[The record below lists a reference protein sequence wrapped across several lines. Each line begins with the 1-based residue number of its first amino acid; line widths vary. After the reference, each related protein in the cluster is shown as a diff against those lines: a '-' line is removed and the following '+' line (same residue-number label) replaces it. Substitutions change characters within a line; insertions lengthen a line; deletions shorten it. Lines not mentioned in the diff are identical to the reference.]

1 MEFALYMLVI
11 LLFCVI
17 AVGAFFHNTIV
28 AGLKD
33 ELLTAETRLRAA
45 FMSRSK
51 VAQNTLQADVVAT
64 GAAVSGAVTDA
75 ASGIA
80 EKIS

>member
-51 VAQNTLQADVVAT
+51 VAQFVNDDQEIKKEHHLD
-64 GAAVSGAVTDA
+64 GDTDDF
-75 ASGIA
+75 
-80 EKIS
+80 